1 MAWAEDDPVL
11 TRKVCLTGIET
22 RVVDVKGVPIG
33 GNELVVMAGP
43 CAIESQEQILK
54 VAEAVA
60 HQGAR
65 FLRGGAFKIRTSPRA
80 FDGLGLRGLQLLR
93 EAADAFGLLTVS
105 EVLTC
110 EQVEQAAG
118 LVDLLQIGTR
128 SMQNTPLL
136 RAVGRS
142 GRPVLLK
149 RGFGSTIDEWLDAA
163 EYILQE
169 GNESVVLC
177 ERGIRTFETS
187 TRFTLDVAAV
197 PVAQTRSGL
206 PVLVDPSHAA
216 GDRKWVP
223 ALALAG
229 IGAGARGLLIEVHDD
244 PDAALSDGRQS
255 LDVSEFAHLMSAIRA
270 VAQAMGLA
278 APREASTAAVP
289 PR

>member
-1 MAWAEDDPVL
+1 MAWAEHDPVL
-11 TRKVCLTGIET
+11 TRKDCLTGIET

-33 GNELVVMAGP
+33 RNELVVMAGP
-43 CAIESQEQILK
+43 CAVESQEQIFK

-65 FLRGGAFKIRTSPRA
+65 FLRGGAFKIRTSPRS

-110 EQVEQAAG
+110 EQVEQAVG
-118 LVDLLQIGTR
+118 LVDLLQIGAR
-128 SMQNTPLL
+128 SMQNTSLL

-149 RGFGSTIDEWLDAA
+149 RGFGSTIDEWLNAA

-255 LDVSEFAHLMSAIRA
+255 LDVSEFAHLMSAIRG

-278 APREASTAAVP
+278 APREA
-289 PR
+289 

>member
-65 FLRGGAFKIRTSPRA
+65 FLRGGAFKIRTSPRS

-128 SMQNTPLL
+128 NMQNTPLL

-149 RGFGSTIDEWLDAA
+149 RGFGSTIDEWLNAA